1 MAQCTTAA
9 AIGRDEHAPRGPMPE
24 TASHA
29 SAVVFLHGVG
39 GAARAWAPQLQSFAR
54 AGLAPVALD
63 LSGYGARP
71 PIAEMQFDA
80 LAADVEVAI
89 AERRLQRPVLVGH
102 SLGGMVAQTMLRRRP
117 DGYAAAV
124 LCCTSPAFGNPGGDF
139 QKKFVADRLAP
150 LESGKRMADL
160 AADIVGGIVGPA
172 PDAAGLALAVDC
184 MGAVPGET
192 YRAAVL
198 CLTGFDERA
207 NLALIRV
214 PVLCL
219 AGEHDRNAPP
229 PMMERM
235 AGRIPGA
242 RYMCLPGVG
251 HLPNLERPAAFD
263 TAVFEFLR
271 SIP

>member
-1 MAQCTTAA
+1 
-9 AIGRDEHAPRGPMPE
+9 MPE
-24 TASHA
+24 AAEQA

-39 GAARAWAPQLQSFAR
+39 GAARAWTPQMQSFAG
-54 AGLAPVALD
+54 AGFTPVALD
-63 LSGYGARP
+63 LPGYGTRP

-80 LAADVEVAI
+80 LAADVEAAI
-89 AERRLQRPVLVGH
+89 AGHSLQRPVLVGH

-124 LCCTSPAFGNPGGDF
+124 LCCTSPAFGSPGGDF

-160 AADIVGGIVGPA
+160 AAGIIGEIVGPS
-172 PDAAGLALAVDC
+172 PEAAGRELAVAC
-184 MGAVPGET
+184 MGAVPAET
-192 YRAAVL
+192 YRAAVQ

-207 NLALIRV
+207 NLASIRI

-235 AGRIPGA
+235 ASRIPSA
-242 RYMCLPGVG
+242 RYVCLPGVG

-263 TAVFEFLR
+263 AAIFEFLR
-271 SIP
+271 SVS